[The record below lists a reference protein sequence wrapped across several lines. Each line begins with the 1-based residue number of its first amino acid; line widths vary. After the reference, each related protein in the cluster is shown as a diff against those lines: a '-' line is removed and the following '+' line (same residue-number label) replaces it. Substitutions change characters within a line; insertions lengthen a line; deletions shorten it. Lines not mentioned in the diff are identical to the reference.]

1 MGTGCE
7 LNAIGTYAWYHLS
20 ALEKA
25 SSFSERK
32 LPGVEQSSL
41 ARAALADEAFALHF
55 LEDVFASG
63 HVAGTR
69 GDASQRKGT
78 HDYYNE
84 HGLEART
91 WEGRSM
97 VLKGDAWMR
106 PEDAERAS
114 IVIRSSLEQF
124 LQALEG
130 KLSSPA
136 FRSGKEVSL
145 TADTLDVAMLEV
157 NPPRD
162 LESGIGPLFSTIV
175 MATPIPGLGEGEG
188 ELPRF
193 RSELGPFIGITPG
206 VRAGVVKG
214 RFGSSQTT
222 PAGWAALR

>member
-1 MGTGCE
+1 MRSAGLTSACSGQTPSTPVTQERTTVHFLIARPYPETDAISYVEACVGTGCE

-25 SSFSERK
+25 SVLSEGK
-32 LPGVEQSSL
+32 LPGVEQSSV

-55 LEDVFASG
+55 LEDVYASG
-63 HVAGTR
+63 HVAGTG

-130 KLSSPA
+130 KLSSPV
-136 FRSGKEVSL
+136 FRSGKEVPS
-145 TADTLDVAMLEV
+145 
-157 NPPRD
+157 P
-162 LESGIGPLFSTIV
+162 
-175 MATPIPGLGEGEG
+175 
-188 ELPRF
+188 
-193 RSELGPFIGITPG
+193 
-206 VRAGVVKG
+206 
-214 RFGSSQTT
+214 QTRWT
-222 PAGWAALR
+222 SPCSR